1 MTQKHSSLRSPLS
14 RARNLGAAKDGVGHW
29 WWQRITAIVMAPLMV
44 WFVYSL
50 LSRVMGETR
59 EGVADWFAS
68 PLVTLAALVLLS
80 AMFFHARLGVQVIV
94 EDYVHQPAA
103 KYALLIGNII
113 GFALLTVI
121 SWIAILKLHILGI

>member
-1 MTQKHSSLRSPLS
+1 MAQKSSSIRSPLAK
-14 RARNLGAAKDGVGHW
+14 ARHLGSAKDGVGHW
-29 WWQRITAIVMAPLMV
+29 WWQRITAIIMAPLMV

-50 LSRVMGETR
+50 LAQVMGQSR

-68 PLVTLAALVLLS
+68 PLVAVASLVLLS

-94 EDYVHQPAA
+94 EDYVHQPVA
-103 KYALLIGNII
+103 KYILLIGSII
-113 GFALLTVI
+113 GFALLAVI